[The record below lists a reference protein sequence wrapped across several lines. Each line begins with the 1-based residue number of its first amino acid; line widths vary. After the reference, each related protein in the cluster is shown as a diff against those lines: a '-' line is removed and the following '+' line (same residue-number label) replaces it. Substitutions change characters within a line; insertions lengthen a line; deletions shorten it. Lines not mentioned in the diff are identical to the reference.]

1 MQIQGVACAVTGTV
15 SAVSCAFVPYLLCI
29 YGVLVLYSR
38 ASLVYQICICGVL
51 GQVSVLYL
59 AYQAVFT
66 VYLLR
71 ICRVS
76 ELYLCRIRECISGVL
91 ESFWSS
97 RMQLVSQLPFLGGR
111 KAHSDVCEKMYCL
124 Y

>member
-15 SAVSCAFVPYLLCI
+15 SAVSCTFCPYLLCI
-29 YGVLVLYSR
+29 YGVFVLYLR

-51 GQVSVLYL
+51 AQVSVLYL

-76 ELYLCRIRECISGVL
+76 ELYLCRIRECICGVL
-91 ESFWSS
+91 EA
-97 RMQLVSQLPFLGGR
+97 FL
-111 KAHSDVCEKMYCL
+111 
-124 Y
+124 

>member
-15 SAVSCAFVPYLLCI
+15 SAVSCAFLPYLLCI
-29 YGVLVLYSR
+29 YGVFVLYSR

-51 GQVSVLYL
+51 AQVSVLYL

-97 RMQLVSQLPFLGGR
+97 RMQLV
-111 KAHSDVCEKMYCL
+111 
-124 Y
+124 